1 MQGSWRIARVAGID
15 LSIHWTFG
23 LLLGWVLMSAVGG
36 LGWGHGLLELL
47 FVLTLF
53 GCVVLHELGHALAAR
68 MYGIPTHSIT
78 LLPIGGLAQLER
90 IPRDP
95 RQESVIA
102 LAGPAVNVLIVGLL
116 FPLVTLL
123 VGAGAWASPLLASGH
138 WLARL
143 MWVNVMLVCF
153 NLLPAFPM
161 DGGRI
166 LRSVLAR
173 RTDYMTA
180 TRWAKRLGQ
189 TVAIGF
195 LLLGLWK
202 NPLLLLIAG
211 FVFYAAEAEYR
222 SVQQEQEARRWMPWK
237 PATWPPDL
245 TDSAIYAWAPESLPV
260 GGAPLGPPN
269 PSNRRRSAALHQIL
283 PSGVVIIHAGPLRA
297 RG

>member
-1 MQGSWRIARVAGID
+1 VAGID

-36 LGWGHGLLELL
+36 LGWVQGLLEVL

-95 RQESVIA
+95 RQETIIA

-123 VGAGAWASPLLASGH
+123 LGGGAWTSPLQASGH

-143 MWVNVMLVCF
+143 LWVNVMLVCF

-173 RTDYMTA
+173 RTDYLTA

-222 SVQQEQEARRWMPWK
+222 SVQQEQEARRWTPWR
-237 PATWPPDL
+237 PANWPTGL
-245 TDSAIYAWAPESLPV
+245 ADSAIHAWASESQPV
-260 GGAPLGPPN
+260 GSSPLGPLGPGN
-269 PSNRRRSAALHQIL
+269 PRRCAAFHQIL
-283 PSGVVIIHAGPLRA
+283 PSGVVIIHTRPLRA
-297 RG
+297 QG